1 MSKLV
6 QRDVLRDGRQ
16 HENLRALEGLPF
28 KYVGIDSHIVG
39 DS

>member
-6 QRDVLRDGRQ
+6 LRDVLRDGRQ
-16 HENLRALEGLPF
+16 DENFGALEGLPF
-28 KYVGIDSHIVG
+28 KYVGIDPHIVR